1 MINTW
6 ILIIA
11 LGGNNSYK
19 NSDIEVIEGFSS
31 RATCVSAGQQY
42 VDSLKSRNRPYFAC
56 IERK

>member
-6 ILIIA
+6 ILIIF

-19 NSDIEVIEGFSS
+19 NSEIEAIEGFSS
-31 RATCVSAGQQY
+31 RATCISAGQQY
-42 VDSLKSRNRPYFAC
+42 KASLNSRTRPYFAC